1 MVDQTQNFGS
11 INSYQFYQNFN
22 HQQEQNMNQNQIM
35 SNINQFNM
43 MQNLNFFNNM
53 NLMLQYQMMQGMMNQ
68 INYFNN
74 NSNNKNNFNQLNIS
88 PNQVHLIDSII
99 SFFKENNYEYMNYDN
114 PNQIK
119 FILNLI
125 DPKFPGLKYNNI
137 NEVQDP
143 LYYIKGHKITI
154 KFINSDFIIYKVR
167 IPKSISKFD
176 LYTIAKLY
184 KFHKNSNSDILL
196 IYNNNILNNDE
207 SSIEFISENDEFR
220 IVELR
225 NYPDDSYYKF
235 LNQKNIK
242 KQNII
247 ITFLS
252 GHKVNFILPED
263 ITISEMIYY

>member
-22 HQQEQNMNQNQIM
+22 HQQGQNMNQNQM
-35 SNINQFNM
+35 MLNINQFNM

-88 PNQVHLIDSII
+88 PDKVLVDSII
-99 SFFKENNYEYMNYDN
+99 SFFKENNFEYMNYDN

-242 KQNII
+242 K
-247 ITFLS
+247 
-252 GHKVNFILPED
+252 KILELLFNLV
-263 ITISEMIYY
+263 IK